1 MNMSVERLDA
11 LTELVSIGIGK
22 SAEVLNLILNSH
34 IELSAPEI
42 TILDVGEL
50 SKALKAD
57 ENSLS
62 AISMRYNGSMDG
74 VTELV
79 FRSREAGKLV
89 DCITG
94 EESRME
100 EGLDALRAGTLCE
113 VGNVVINSLMGA
125 ISNELDFHLTYTV
138 PTYLEGGVDVLVAEA
153 KLADARAVLLAK
165 TVFNVASLHI
175 EGEIAVFMSLASL
188 QYLEKA
194 LDSYLTRT

>member
-1 MNMSVERLDA
+1 MIMSKVRVDV
-11 LTELVSIGIGK
+11 LTELVTLGIGR

-50 SKALKAD
+50 PQALQAD
-57 ENSLS
+57 ENRLS
-62 AISMRYNGSMDG
+62 AVSMRYNGSMDG
-74 VTELV
+74 VTELI

-89 DCITG
+89 DCVTG

-100 EGLDALRAGTLCE
+100 EGLNALRAGTLCE

-125 ISNELDFHLTYTV
+125 ISNELDFNLTYTV
-138 PTYLEGGVDVLVAEA
+138 PTYLEGGVEVLVAEA
-153 KLADARAVLLAK
+153 KLAEARAVLLAK
-165 TVFNVASLHI
+165 TIFTVASLHI

-194 LDSYLTRT
+194 LDSYLKQ

>member
-1 MNMSVERLDA
+1 MNMSPERIDA
-11 LTELVSIGIGK
+11 LTELVSLGIGK

-34 IELSAPEI
+34 IVLSAPEI

-50 SKALKAD
+50 PQALKAD
-57 ENSLS
+57 ENRLS

-74 VTELV
+74 VTELI

-94 EESRME
+94 EENRTE
-100 EGLDALRAGTLCE
+100 EGLDALRAGALCE

-138 PTYLEGGVDVLVAEA
+138 PTYLEGGVDILVAEA

-165 TVFNVASLHI
+165 TVFTVASLHI

-188 QYLEKA
+188 HYLETA
-194 LDSYLTRT
+194 LDSYLAR